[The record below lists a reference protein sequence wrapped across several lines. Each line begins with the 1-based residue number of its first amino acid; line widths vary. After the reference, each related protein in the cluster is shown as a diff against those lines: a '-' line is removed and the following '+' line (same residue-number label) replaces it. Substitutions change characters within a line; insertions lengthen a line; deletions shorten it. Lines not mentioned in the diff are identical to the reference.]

1 MHFHELRFWKFAE
14 GWWWRRGTLLE
25 NSTRASAG
33 WVVQSP
39 AMLVRVLEGSSALS
53 LHLTFMQRVKEMSS
67 MLPPAGGQRGWLGE
81 ERVWEREDFPGGA
94 VLLRLQ
100 SRTQNGLNSENKKI
114 GGCLFSQYHCAC
126 LPFGLSCPIFDS
138 HSNQAPTML
147 PRQLVCIS

>member
-1 MHFHELRFWKFAE
+1 
-14 GWWWRRGTLLE
+14 
-25 NSTRASAG
+25 
-33 WVVQSP
+33 
-39 AMLVRVLEGSSALS
+39 MLVRVLEGFSALS

-81 ERVWEREDFPGGA
+81 EHVWEREDFPGGA